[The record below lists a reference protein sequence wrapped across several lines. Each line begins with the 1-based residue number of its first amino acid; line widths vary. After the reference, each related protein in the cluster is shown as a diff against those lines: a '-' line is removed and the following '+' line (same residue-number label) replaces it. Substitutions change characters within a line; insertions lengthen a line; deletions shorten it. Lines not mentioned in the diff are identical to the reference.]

1 MQAKPGV
8 VDWLNTILTIEL
20 TAVNSYFVQAEMCK
34 NWGFEGLYEKFRH
47 LSMGEMKDAQDRVR
61 HILFLD
67 GVPNLQRLNE
77 IRMGE
82 NVLEDLNLDLQAE
95 LNIVDVMNQAI
106 VHLVQVEDFTT
117 RGILEEMVR
126 DESEHVDW
134 VETQLETIRQ
144 IGIEH
149 YLAQHLHGD

>member
-20 TAVNSYFVQAEMCK
+20 TAVNQYFVQAEMCR
-34 NWGFEGLYEKFRH
+34 NWGYERLYEKLRNMSF
-47 LSMGEMKDAQDRVR
+47 GEMKDAQEIIR
-61 HILFLD
+61 HILFLE
-67 GVPNLQRLNE
+67 GVPNLQRLNDV
-77 IRMGE
+77 RVGE
-82 NVLEDLNLDLQAE
+82 NVQEDLYLDLQSE

-106 VHLVQVEDFTT
+106 VHCVDVGDFTT

-134 VETQLETIRQ
+134 FETQLETIRQ
-144 IGIEH
+144 IGIEN
-149 YLAQHLHGD
+149 YLAQHLS

>member
-20 TAVNSYFVQAEMCK
+20 TAVNSYFIQAEMCR
-34 NWGFEGLYEKFRH
+34 NWGFDGLYEKLRGMS
-47 LSMGEMKDAQDRVR
+47 LSEMKDAQAVIR

-67 GVPNLQRLNE
+67 GVPNLQRLND
-77 IRMGE
+77 IRVGE

-106 VHLVQVEDFTT
+106 VHCVQVEDFTT

-134 VETQLETIRQ
+134 VETQLATISQ

-149 YLAQHLHGD
+149 YLAQHLS

>member
-20 TAVNSYFVQAEMCK
+20 TAVNQYFIQSEMCR
-34 NWGFEGLYEKFRH
+34 NWGFDKLAESLREFS
-47 LSMGEMKDAQDRVR
+47 LSEMKDAQSLIR

-67 GVPNLQRLNE
+67 GVPNLQRLNDVGV
-77 IRMGE
+77 GE
-82 NVLEDLNLDLQAE
+82 NVLEDLNIDHRSE

-106 VHLVQVEDFTT
+106 VHCGQVEDFTT

-134 VETQLETIRQ
+134 FETQLETVRQ

-149 YLAQHLHGD
+149 YLAQHLS

>member
-1 MQAKPGV
+1 LQAKPGI

-20 TAVNSYFVQAEMCK
+20 TAVNQYFIQAEMCR
-34 NWGFEGLYEKFRH
+34 NWGFEGLYEKLREMS
-47 LSMGEMKDAQDRVR
+47 LSEMKDAQSVIR

-67 GVPNLQRLNE
+67 GVPNLQRLNDV
-77 IRMGE
+77 RVGE
-82 NVLEDLNLDLQAE
+82 NVLEDLNLDLESE
-95 LNIVDVMNQAI
+95 LNIVNVMNQAI
-106 VHLVQVEDFTT
+106 IHAGTVEDFTT

-134 VETQLETIRQ
+134 FETQLETIRQ

-149 YLAQHLHGD
+149 YLAQHLS